1 MEHQR
6 SRNPLTDDG
15 IVQQVLLILGEGSY
29 IYAQLNKQW
38 REAYKRTALQCSTA
52 YSNAFSS
59 IACLQLCVE
68 AGFEVNSEAATS
80 AAGRHASIDVLEA
93 AHDLGMKW
101 SCCVTAGAATEA
113 AKLDWLYCEKSCPM
127 HRLLDLGESFSVPC
141 MKQAARFSSI
151 RVLDLL
157 HATGLRADPLIM
169 RSAGAAATSQPL
181 RWLFSRNYPYE
192 SSAAYAAAQN
202 RSLEVLQFLHSSAD
216 VPEWPAHMLT
226 GLLQAAG
233 GAGRIDNCRWLR
245 QQGADWPDTLTWQ
258 LQLWP
263 AGSIEWAREEGCDA
277 PAALQLPDFDWLQ

>member
-1 MEHQR
+1 MHVPNIKESALMHD
-6 SRNPLTDDG
+6 SVEV
-15 IVQQVLLILGEGSY
+15 VQ
-29 IYAQLNKQW
+29 W
-38 REAYKRTALQCSTA
+38 
-52 YSNAFSS
+52 
-59 IACLQLCVE
+59 
-68 AGFEVNSEAATS
+68 
-80 AAGRHASIDVLEA
+80 
-93 AHDLGMKW
+93 
-101 SCCVTAGAATEA
+101 
-113 AKLDWLYCEKSCPM
+113 
-127 HRLLDLGESFSVPC
+127 LLDLGESLSAPC

-157 HATGLRADPLIM
+157 HATGLRADPLVM

-181 RWLFSRNYPYE
+181 RWLLSRDYPYE

-233 GAGRIDNCRWLR
+233 GAGCIDNCRWLR

-258 LQLWP
+258 LQPWP

-277 PAALQLPDFDWLQ
+277 PAALQLPDFDWLE